1 MDNLKPINGKF
12 VVIQQSVKKNIG
24 RNSVIG
30 WKIIIIKMLRIM
42 FLFLI
47 QK

>member
-12 VVIQQSVKKNIG
+12 GVIQQSVKKNIG

-30 WKIIIIKMLRIM
+30 
-42 FLFLI
+42 
-47 QK
+47 